1 MNVSN
6 KQIWAGRSRPLTL
19 NLNGMLHLCY
29 RVAVLFLPIIVF
41 AFLLVI
47 GGLLGDQGQHIYFT
61 PGRVEMREG
70 KLAAGLVVLGLLI
83 MWLVVTCALIPA
95 VIHELGHA
103 LALRYVAD
111 VRHIRIESTPLRFS
125 LLTPHEDL
133 TPKSSLMVAVA
144 GPAAAFIGGTV
155 WQLMGHSFI
164 AFWWYMHLIM
174 LLPLFGDGKELVKA
188 ITAIRAPGA

>member
-1 MNVSN
+1 M
-6 KQIWAGRSRPLTL
+6 
-19 NLNGMLHLCY
+19 
-29 RVAVLFLPIIVF
+29 
-41 AFLLVI
+41 
-47 GGLLGDQGQHIYFT
+47 
-61 PGRVEMREG
+61 
-70 KLAAGLVVLGLLI
+70 
-83 MWLVVTCALIPA
+83 VVTCALIPA

-103 LALRYVAD
+103 LALRYVAG

-125 LLTPHEDL
+125 LLAPHEDL

-144 GPAAAFIGGTV
+144 GPVAAFIGGTV

-188 ITAIRAPGA
+188 ITAIRASGA

>member
-1 MNVSN
+1 MNASN

-29 RVAVLFLPIIVF
+29 RVAVLFLPIIMF

-83 MWLVVTCALIPA
+83 M
-95 VIHELGHA
+95 
-103 LALRYVAD
+103 
-111 VRHIRIESTPLRFS
+111 
-125 LLTPHEDL
+125 
-133 TPKSSLMVAVA
+133 
-144 GPAAAFIGGTV
+144 
-155 WQLMGHSFI
+155 
-164 AFWWYMHLIM
+164 
-174 LLPLFGDGKELVKA
+174 
-188 ITAIRAPGA
+188 

>member
-1 MNVSN
+1 
-6 KQIWAGRSRPLTL
+6 
-19 NLNGMLHLCY
+19 MLSGSL
-29 RVAVLFLPIIVF
+29 LFLPIIVF

-103 LALRYVAD
+103 LALRYVAG

-125 LLTPHEDL
+125 LLAPHKDL

-144 GPAAAFIGGTV
+144 GPVAAFIGGHGV
-155 WQLMGHSFI
+155 VADGAQLHSVLVVYAPHNASAFI
-164 AFWWYMHLIM
+164 RRW
-174 LLPLFGDGKELVKA
+174 
-188 ITAIRAPGA
+188 

>member
-1 MNVSN
+1 MNASN

-70 KLAAGLVVLGLLI
+70 KLAAGLVVL
-83 MWLVVTCALIPA
+83 VVTCALIPA

-103 LALRYVAD
+103 LALRYVAG

-125 LLTPHEDL
+125 LLAPHEDL
-133 TPKSSLMVAVA
+133 TPKSSLMISVA
-144 GPAAAFIGGTV
+144 GPVAAFIGGTV
-155 WQLMGHSFI
+155 LQLMGHSFI

-188 ITAIRAPGA
+188 ITAIRASGA